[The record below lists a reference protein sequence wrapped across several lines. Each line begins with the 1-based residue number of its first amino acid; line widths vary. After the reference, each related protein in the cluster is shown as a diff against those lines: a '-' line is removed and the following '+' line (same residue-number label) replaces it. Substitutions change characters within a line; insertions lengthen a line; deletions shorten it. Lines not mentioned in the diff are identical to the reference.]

1 MKKLVEFELEDG
13 TTMLVEVDEP
23 EPEAGLVQAGLVFG
37 DVRQTFEEGLDKTKS
52 LAGKIIAKFRGL
64 HDSPDEIELEFGLKL
79 STEAGVFLASAG
91 MEANYT
97 VTLTWKKDKKKE
109 DED

>member
-1 MKKLVEFELEDG
+1 MKKLVEFPLDDG
-13 TTMLVEVDEP
+13 TVVLVEVDEP

-37 DVRQTFEEGLDKTKS
+37 DVKQTFEEGLDKTKS

-79 STEAGVFLASAG
+79 STEVGVFLASAG